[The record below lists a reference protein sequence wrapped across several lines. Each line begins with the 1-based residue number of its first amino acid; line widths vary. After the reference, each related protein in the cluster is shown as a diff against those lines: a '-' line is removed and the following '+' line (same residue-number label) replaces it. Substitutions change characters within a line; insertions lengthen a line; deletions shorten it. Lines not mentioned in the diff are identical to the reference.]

1 MIRRP
6 PRSTR
11 TDTLFPYTTLF
22 RSKSFAIVNSSTA
35 CVPRS
40 VLAKVD
46 KFPEHVT
53 KGEDV
58 IIWIQAALAA
68 GVAYSTVLGAY
79 INEDAENRSDKI
91 RIREIPF
98 FITWLDTQLRLDK
111 ISPVFSGP
119 ARIFLYRAILFNAA
133 GCALGGDHI

>member
-1 MIRRP
+1 MSDFVLLMCLFFFSSRRRHTICALVTGVQTCALP
-6 PRSTR
+6 
-11 TDTLFPYTTLF
+11 
-22 RSKSFAIVNSSTA
+22 ICSTA
-35 CVPRS
+35 FVPRS

-119 ARIFLYRAILFNAA
+119 ARIFLYRAILDRKSTRLN
-133 GCALGGDHI
+133 